1 MFGGK
6 CKKIC
11 YIEQDKNDEQSVRR
25 KQALA
30 TNKTVQFL
38 AQIDLTRNIM
48 IILRECQDS
57 IWSSCDR
64 FSCFYWR
71 HAELA
76 WNDMQSDIFPVL
88 EETPFL
94 R

>member
-57 IWSSCDR
+57 I
-64 FSCFYWR
+64 
-71 HAELA
+71 
-76 WNDMQSDIFPVL
+76 
-88 EETPFL
+88 
-94 R
+94 